1 MPKGLWWIVDI
12 ASFCCWI
19 AVLALI
25 FGRYDGLPER
35 IPTHFGLTGAPDGWG
50 SRGSVFLLAVVAS
63 ILQIMLTAAPFFP
76 NSINVLGERTPAKI
90 NAAIAMLRI
99 VKLETMTMMVFL
111 VDGMTRAFHVG
122 MVPLVFLVLILGTV
136 GAGLFYSSRNP

>member
-19 AVLALI
+19 AVLVI
-25 FGRYDGLPER
+25 VFSRYDALPER
-35 IPTHFGLTGAPDGWG
+35 IPTHFGLTGAPDAWG
-50 SRGSVFLLAVVAS
+50 TRGNVFLLPVVAS

-76 NSINVLGERTPAKI
+76 NSINVMGERTPAKI

-99 VKLETMTMMVFL
+99 VKLETMVMMVFL

-122 MVPLVFLVLILGTV
+122 TVPIVFLALILATV
-136 GAGLFYSSRNP
+136 GAGLFYASRNS